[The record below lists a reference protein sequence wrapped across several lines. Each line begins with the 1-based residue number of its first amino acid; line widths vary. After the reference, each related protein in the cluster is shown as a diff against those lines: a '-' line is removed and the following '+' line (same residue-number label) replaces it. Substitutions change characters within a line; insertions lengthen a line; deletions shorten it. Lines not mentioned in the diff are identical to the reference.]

1 MRALLSTDH
10 LPFGERL
17 PGRWPRLMLISTC
30 AHGLH
35 RAGVQAWELPFMDV
49 DHVLASW
56 PWLLALACV
65 VYATILFL
73 AEGSLMVLLKLV
85 NMGAAACRRRDDAVC
100 GAPTRR
106 QRKRQRQRQRQR
118 ASAPPAPPPD
128 RASGRVRPRPPMQ
141 RSRRNVPQ
149 NSKQGALA
157 QLRAIKSGDAKR
169 SDQFEVRLPLIAP
182 SAVIAEAIVPGVG
195 SPWLWCLCSSKQR
208 AISTRTWER
217 MSTRRL

>member
-1 MRALLSTDH
+1 MTL
-10 LPFGERL
+10 
-17 PGRWPRLMLISTC
+17 
-30 AHGLH
+30 
-35 RAGVQAWELPFMDV
+35 VQF
-49 DHVLASW
+49 
-56 PWLLALACV
+56 
-65 VYATILFL
+65 
-73 AEGSLMVLLKLV
+73 
-85 NMGAAACRRRDDAVC
+85 
-100 GAPTRR
+100 
-106 QRKRQRQRQRQR
+106 
-118 ASAPPAPPPD
+118 SAPFVLSHLV
-128 RASGRVRPRPPMQ
+128 RAAGSNSAIMQ